1 MTYHILDCNVTNVHK
16 YMNEIIQVENSTEY
30 QVCIYGD
37 RNIKYA
43 HVHVLISLPCTC
55 ESIYGFIRSFL
66 SKGRNIII
74 NIHIIAIGIENTS
87 SILEDIRVHRKYETL
102 MKFNFISI

>member
-37 RNIKYA
+37 RSIKYA
-43 HVHVLISLPCTC
+43 HVRVLISVSCTC
-55 ESIYGFIRSFL
+55 GSIYGFIKSFL
-66 SKGRNIII
+66 SRGRNIIVTI
-74 NIHIIAIGIENTS
+74 PTMTIGIRNTS
-87 SILEDIRVHRKYETL
+87 SILEDIRVYRKYETL